1 MFFHLLMGKAQVVVC
16 VNKTLIQTL
25 VILLWMKP
33 KIKNCFL
40 YFFEK
45 RDCTSDGGGES
56 ESEGA
61 GIGGGGGFLDFF
73 SG

>member
-1 MFFHLLMGKAQVVVC
+1 MQLPAVLLFMLKHYVSM
-16 VNKTLIQTL
+16 IFL
-25 VILLWMKP
+25 VS
-33 KIKNCFL
+33 
-40 YFFEK
+40 
-45 RDCTSDGGGES
+45 DCTSDGGGES